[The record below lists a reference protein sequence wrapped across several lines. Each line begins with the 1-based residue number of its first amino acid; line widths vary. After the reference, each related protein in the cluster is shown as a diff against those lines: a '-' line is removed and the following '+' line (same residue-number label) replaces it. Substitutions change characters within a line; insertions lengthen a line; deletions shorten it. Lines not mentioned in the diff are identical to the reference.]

1 MYNEGK
7 QSRSGSP
14 QFNSDLRGLTM
25 EKIKVAVVGT
35 GSICRGAHM
44 PVYAK
49 RDDVEVIA
57 CADIDF
63 EKAKAFAEKFGIPK
77 AYPSV
82 EALLGECK
90 PDYVDVCTWPAAHA
104 SVSIAAANAGC
115 HVMCEKPICHNMED
129 ALALQEAIERNGVK
143 FMLAVPLRYQKT
155 AVHARRLVDEGVLGD
170 VYYGKTA
177 YVRQRGI
184 PGGWFSCSKYS
195 GGGPIIDIGVHRI
208 DLAWYMM
215 GCPKPVSVM
224 ASAVY
229 KIGDYRDKTE
239 LDPVSGE
246 VSVNNAW
253 SGATVSDYRFDVED
267 SASGVFRF
275 ENGAQL
281 IFETAWSFN
290 GPVNSSTQIAGDKGG
305 ITLEPFTLYRAD
317 GKELIEEPIEGDFKG
332 NFFALEIDHFIDC
345 IRNDKTPSSSIEQAV
360 QLQRMLM
367 GIYESSKEGREIRF
381 DS

>member
-1 MYNEGK
+1 
-7 QSRSGSP
+7 
-14 QFNSDLRGLTM
+14 M

-35 GSICRGAHM
+35 GNICRSAHM
-44 PVYAK
+44 PVYMK

-63 EKAKAFAEKFGIPK
+63 AKAKKFAEDFGIPA

-82 EALLGECK
+82 EELLANCK

-104 SVSIAAANAGC
+104 PVSIAAANAGC
-115 HVMCEKPICHNMED
+115 HVMCEKPICHNLDD

-143 FMLAVPLRYQKT
+143 FMLAVPLRYMKS
-155 AVHARRLVDEGVLGD
+155 AVHARKLVDEGVLGD

-184 PGGWFSCSKYS
+184 PGGWFSCTKYA

-224 ASAVY
+224 ATAVY
-229 KIGDYRDKTE
+229 KIGDYREKPKA
-239 LDPVSGE
+239 DPITGE
-246 VSVNNAW
+246 VSATNDWA
-253 SGATVSDYRFDVED
+253 GAQVKDYKFDVED
-267 SASGVFRF
+267 SASGVFKF

-281 IFETAWSFN
+281 LFETAWSFN
-290 GPVNSSTQIAGDKGG
+290 GPVNNSTQIAGDKAG
-305 ITLEPFTLYRAD
+305 ITLEPFKLYRGD
-317 GKELIEEPIEGDFKG
+317 GKNVIEENIEGDFGG
-332 NFFALEIDHFIDC
+332 NFFEHEIVHFMDC

-360 QLQRMLM
+360 QLQKMLM
-367 GIYESSKEGREIRF
+367 GIYESSKTGREVRL
-381 DS
+381 

>member
-1 MYNEGK
+1 
-7 QSRSGSP
+7 
-14 QFNSDLRGLTM
+14 M

-35 GSICRGAHM
+35 GNICRSAHM
-44 PVYAK
+44 PVYMK

-63 EKAKAFAEKFGIPK
+63 EKAKAFAEKFNIPA
-77 AYPSV
+77 AYASV
-82 EALLGECK
+82 EELLASCK

-104 SVSIAAANAGC
+104 PVAIAAANAGC
-115 HVMCEKPICHNMED
+115 HVMCEKPICHNFED
-129 ALALQEAIERNGVK
+129 AIALRDAVVKNGVK
-143 FMLAVPLRYQKT
+143 FMLAVPLRYAKS
-155 AVHARRLVDEGVLGD
+155 AVHTRKLVDEGVLGE

-224 ASAVY
+224 ASAIY
-229 KIGDYRDKTE
+229 KIGDYREAPKV
-239 LDPVSGE
+239 DPATGAVSA
-246 VSVNNAW
+246 SNAW
-253 SGATVSDYRFDVED
+253 AGATVADYKFDVED

-281 IFETAWSFN
+281 IFETSWSFN
-290 GPVNSSTQIAGDKGG
+290 GPNNFSTQIAGDKAG
-305 ITLEPFTLYRAD
+305 ITDDPFKIYRAD
-317 GKELIEEPIEGDFKG
+317 GEKVIEETIEGDFSG
-332 NFFALEIDHFIDC
+332 DIFENEIDHFIDC
-345 IRNDKTPSSSIEQAV
+345 IRNDKTPSSDIDQAV
-360 QLQRMLM
+360 QLQAMLM
-367 GIYESSKEGREIRF
+367 GIYESSKTGKEVVF
-381 DS
+381 NY

>member
-1 MYNEGK
+1 
-7 QSRSGSP
+7 
-14 QFNSDLRGLTM
+14 M

-35 GSICRGAHM
+35 GNICRSAHM
-44 PVYAK
+44 PVYMK

-63 EKAKAFAEKFGIPK
+63 PKAKAFAEKFNIPQV
-77 AYPSV
+77 YSSV
-82 EALLGECK
+82 DELLANCK

-104 SVSIAAANAGC
+104 PVAIAAANAGC
-115 HVMCEKPICHNMED
+115 HVMCEKPICHNLED
-129 ALALQEAIERNGVK
+129 ALALKEAIERNGVK

-155 AVHARRLVDEGVLGD
+155 AVHARKLVDEGVLGD

-184 PGGWFSCSKYS
+184 PGGWFSCTKYA

-224 ASAVY
+224 ATAVY
-229 KIGDYRDKTE
+229 KIGDYRDAPKV
-239 LDPVSGE
+239 DPVTGK
-246 VSVNNAW
+246 VSATNDWA
-253 SGATVSDYRFDVED
+253 GAQVADYKFDVED

-290 GPVNSSTQIAGDKGG
+290 GPINNSTQVAGDKAG
-305 ITLEPFTLYRAD
+305 ITLEPFKLYRAD
-317 GKELIEEPIEGDFKG
+317 GKKLIEEDIEGDFG
-332 NFFALEIDHFIDC
+332 GDFFALEIDHFIDC
-345 IRNDKTPSSSIEQAV
+345 IRNDKTPSSDINQAV
-360 QLQRMLM
+360 QLQMMLM
-367 GIYESSKEGREIRF
+367 GIYESSKTGHEVKF
-381 DS
+381 TY